1 MSKRFIGL
9 PCVGGKSRLVD
20 ILAKVIEEQAEKGN
34 IRECVD
40 CCGGGGKI
48 ALSLDHKKFD
58 RLVYNECE
66 YGVATLMNV
75 LKEADNINLINTKVH
90 SIIDRALALG
100 SIKDKESIC
109 KALFNVA
116 RDYVVCNQDSHKD
129 LDPIIV
135 AALTTIVVYGS
146 VHNNRRT
153 LGYKRFELRLMENLS
168 YLKTFRS
175 INSGIKYIECLNMD
189 CFELI
194 EKHYNNP
201 NVLLVIDC
209 PYYNSVNSYAED
221 WDYIQHKRLVKAC
234 KNARCKVLICMND
247 KGIAP
252 YWNLIKEQN
261 WHFYKSAAIIHDSK
275 KSDVDI
281 LKNKDLS
288 NLKESMGIE
297 YGTQLIKTLYIQSQL
312 MYDNEVNYGQ
322 LTKTVQEYIV
332 CNFEVNSLEEYKGE
346 VSPYMVT
353 EYSPDA
359 ELNESVVGYKSK
371 DIDAYYVLK
380 EKAEKQ
386 ILLEKKKKIARTNK
400 KVSGYEEQIIEML
413 GLPRY

>member
-75 LKEADNINLINTKVH
+75 LKEADNICLINTKVH

-100 SIKDKESIC
+100 GIKDKESIC

-194 EKHYNNP
+194 KKYYNNP

-281 LKNKDLS
+281 LKNKDLN
-288 NLKESMGIE
+288 NLKESMGNE

-332 CNFEVNSLEEYKGE
+332 CNFEVDGLEEYKGE